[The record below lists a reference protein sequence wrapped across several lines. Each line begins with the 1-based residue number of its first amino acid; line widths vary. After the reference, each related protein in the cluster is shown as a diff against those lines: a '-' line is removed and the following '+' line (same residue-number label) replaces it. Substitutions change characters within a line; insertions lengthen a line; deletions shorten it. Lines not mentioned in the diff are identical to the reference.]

1 MPLALLALA
10 IGAFGIGTTEF
21 VIMGLLPDV
30 ADDLGISVP
39 SAGHLVSAY
48 ALGVVIGAPL
58 LAAVTARMARR
69 KVLIGLMVL
78 FVAGNALSA
87 FAPGYD
93 SLLAARFLSGLPHGA
108 FFGVG
113 AVVATTLVAPER
125 KARSVS
131 LMFLGLTI
139 ANVAGVPVATL
150 VGQHL
155 GWRAT
160 FLGVSLIGLVAIASL
175 AVLIPYDREAPVP
188 SVGLRS
194 ELSALKSLPVW
205 LALGTTVAGFGA
217 LFSAYSYV
225 TPMLTD
231 SAGFAE
237 SSVTLLLALFG
248 VGATVGN
255 LVGGRLADHS
265 LRRTLFGGM
274 ASLAGVLALFP
285 VMMSAQWSA
294 AVAVT
299 LLGVAAFVTGS
310 PLQMM
315 VMEKAAAGP
324 SLASSANQAAFNLA
338 NAGGAWIG
346 GACSG
351 RRVRGD
357 VACGGGSWSCR
368 AGAGSC
374 GGCVHGGCAAG
385 VAEWARAGCG
395 WACAG
400 AGGGCAALRPGAGC
414 VWLVAQFPAPLKN
427 DGHPAFL
434 KATATLRPVKA
445 AAHPAFDSSRSSSFA
460 SLTRENASAIDCAT
474 APAIPTH
481 SANL

>member
-21 VIMGLLPDV
+21 VMMGLLPDV

-113 AVVATTLVAPER
+113 AVVATTLVSPER

-194 ELSALKSLPVW
+194 ELAALKSLPVW

-346 GACSG
+346 GLAL
-351 RRVRGD
+351 
-357 VACGGGSWSCR
+357 AGGFGVMSPAV
-368 AGAGSC
+368 AGAGLAVL
-374 GGCVHGGCAAG
+374 GLGVAG
-385 VAEWARAGCG
+385 VAYTVDVRRGSQSGRERVVAGHVPEQVG
-395 WACAG
+395 
-400 AGGGCAALRPGAGC
+400 
-414 VWLVAQFPAPLKN
+414 VVQ
-427 DGHPAFL
+427 H
-434 KATATLRPVKA
+434 
-445 AAHPAFDSSRSSSFA
+445 
-460 SLTRENASAIDCAT
+460 
-474 APAIPTH
+474 
-481 SANL
+481 

>member
-10 IGAFGIGTTEF
+10 VGAFGIGTTEF
-21 VIMGLLPDV
+21 VMMGLLPDV
-30 ADDLGISVP
+30 ADDLGISLP
-39 SAGHLVSAY
+39 AAGHLVSAY

-58 LAAVTARMARR
+58 LAAVTARMSRR
-69 KVLIGLMVL
+69 TVLMSLMGM

-87 FAPGYD
+87 FAPGND

-113 AVVATTLVAPER
+113 AVVATNMVAPER

-131 LMFLGLTI
+131 LMFLGLTV

-150 VGQHL
+150 MGQHL

-160 FLGVSLIGLVAIASL
+160 FLGVSAIGVVATASL
-175 AVLIPYDREAPVP
+175 ALLIPRDRVAAPTT
-188 SVGLRS
+188 GLRD
-194 ELSALKSLPVW
+194 ELAALRSLPVW

-231 SAGFAE
+231 TAGYAD

-248 VGATVGN
+248 VGATIGN
-255 LVGGRLADHS
+255 LVGGRLADHAM
-265 LRRTLFGGM
+265 RPTLFGGL
-274 ASLAGVLALFP
+274 ASLVVVLALFP
-285 VMMSAQWSA
+285 LLMTTAWGGA
-294 AVAVT
+294 LAVL

-310 PLQMM
+310 PLNMM

-346 GACSG
+346 GLALAAGFGVTSPALAGAVLAALGLGVAAVAYAVDRRRESARSG
-351 RRVRGD
+351 RV
-357 VACGGGSWSCR
+357 V
-368 AGAGSC
+368 
-374 GGCVHGGCAAG
+374 
-385 VAEWARAGCG
+385 
-395 WACAG
+395 
-400 AGGGCAALRPGAGC
+400 
-414 VWLVAQFPAPLKN
+414 
-427 DGHPAFL
+427 
-434 KATATLRPVKA
+434 
-445 AAHPAFDSSRSSSFA
+445 AAHTPERSGV
-460 SLTRENASAIDCAT
+460 L
-474 APAIPTH
+474 H
-481 SANL
+481 H